1 MYAGWRHVADGD
13 SRATRPWRG
22 AMKKMILDIVG
33 LVV

>member
-13 SRATRPWRG
+13 CRATQPWRG
-22 AMKKMILDIVG
+22 AMKKTILDIVG

>member
-1 MYAGWRHVADGD
+1 MYAEWRWAAAGG

-22 AMKKMILDIVG
+22 AMKKTILDIVG